1 MIQVACP
8 KCQKVLPLDESLAGG
23 VGQCPYCTQRFRVP
37 TLPPKPGDG
46 KAAPRPGPEPCPSPP
61 RPSPGSANPFRNLDL
76 DHEPDDHEVVDPQ
89 QAGAE
94 EEYEP
99 VEVEDDYE
107 IVGEVDDSP
116 KLRGDE
122 AHDKGEDVEEIKEK
136 LQRRMRAGD
145 EKIEEVQPV
154 DDQPRKRRRR
164 RRRVDHERPW
174 FILPSELIP
183 GVDNFITLLV
193 GGGAIWALLAGLSIL
208 MPPFVFLLFSVGGI
222 FILLG
227 QIWLIWIAFDDN
239 FISGILILTGPALC
253 GITYIYTLFYIV
265 MNLDTAGR
273 AAIVWGFGASMFISG
288 ILIAR
293 IHYLHG

>member
-23 VGQCPYCTQRFRVP
+23 VGQCPHCTQRFRVP

-46 KAAPRPGPEPCPSPP
+46 KAAPRQGPEP
-61 RPSPGSANPFRNLDL
+61 RPSPPPRDSSNPFRNLDL
-76 DHEPDDHEVVDPQ
+76 DREPDEDEARSPQ
-89 QAGAE
+89 KTSDE

-122 AHDKGEDVEEIKEK
+122 AHDKGEDMEEIKEN
-136 LQRRMRAGD
+136 LQRRMRAED

-164 RRRVDHERPW
+164 RRRPNYDRPW
-174 FILPSELIP
+174 FIFPSELIP
-183 GVDNFITLLV
+183 GVDNFLTLLM
-193 GGGAIWALLAGLSIL
+193 GAAAIWVLLGGLSIL
-208 MPPFVFLLFSVGGI
+208 FAPFLILLALVGFIFLLWGF
-222 FILLG
+222 
-227 QIWLIWIAFDDN
+227 IWLIWVAFEDN
-239 FISGILILTGPALC
+239 FVSGTLILIAVLLC
-253 GITYIYTLFYIV
+253 GTGIAMIYPLYFILT
-265 MNLDTAGR
+265 NQDTAGR
-273 AAIVWGFGASMFISG
+273 PTIVAG
-288 ILIAR
+288 IGMGMILSALVLGR
-293 IHYLHG
+293 IFFMHG